1 MTTQFNLLKNGKNSE
16 NVWANPTTKEIV
28 KANKNSFGF
37 NMVLGSDSDF
47 DKIYRYK
54 LNSNQSKT
62 NGSKFSYSYKQME
75 SLGFQLVKRGETPL
89 F

>member
-1 MTTQFNLLKNGKNSE
+1 MTNQFNLLKKGNNSD
-16 NVWANPTTKEIV
+16 NVWANPTTREIV

-37 NMVLGSDSDF
+37 NMVLGSDSEF

-54 LNSNQSKT
+54 LSSNQSRA
-62 NGSKFSYSYKQME
+62 NGSRFSYSHRQME
-75 SLGFQLVKRGETPL
+75 SLGFQLVKRGEKPL